1 MLING
6 LEAADVTH
14 KYVDDTT
21 LTEFLNQ
28 TSTSSMQSHVDE
40 LIQQATD
47 IGMMINVNKTRE
59 MLIGRALKGC
69 ISPVVLNS
77 QASPASRHIQVA
89 GCPYQ

>member
-6 LEAADVTH
+6 LEASDMTH
-14 KYVDDTT
+14 KHVDDTT

-40 LIQQATD
+40 LIQQATN

-59 MLIGRALKGC
+59 MLTGRAPNLKDLLSL
-69 ISPVVLNS
+69 SP
-77 QASPASRHIQVA
+77 
-89 GCPYQ
+89 